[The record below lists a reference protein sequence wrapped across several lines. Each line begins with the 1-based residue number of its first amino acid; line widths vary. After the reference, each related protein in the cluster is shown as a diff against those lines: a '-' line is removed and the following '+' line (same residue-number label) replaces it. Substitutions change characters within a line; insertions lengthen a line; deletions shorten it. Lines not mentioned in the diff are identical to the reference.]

1 MAVNSAKKQRGKP
14 FPKGTSG
21 NPAGKP
27 PGAKN
32 RTTLAAQSLL
42 DGEAESLT
50 RKCVDLALTGD
61 TAALR
66 LCMERLVPPRKE
78 RPIELPLS
86 TPKTAEEVSA
96 ALAQVIAAVAEGTIT
111 PGEGQSLAGLLEL
124 QRRSIEDADLESRIK
139 RLEETIRVGERR

>member
-1 MAVNSAKKQRGKP
+1 
-14 FPKGTSG
+14 
-21 NPAGKP
+21 
-27 PGAKN
+27 
-32 RTTLAAQSLL
+32 
-42 DGEAESLT
+42 
-50 RKCVDLALTGD
+50 
-61 TAALR
+61 
-66 LCMERLVPPRKE
+66 MERLVPPRKE